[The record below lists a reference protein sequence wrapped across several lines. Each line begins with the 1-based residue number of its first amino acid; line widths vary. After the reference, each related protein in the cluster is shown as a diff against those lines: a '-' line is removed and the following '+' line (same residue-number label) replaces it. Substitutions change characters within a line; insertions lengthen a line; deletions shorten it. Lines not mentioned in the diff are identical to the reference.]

1 MDDACGFNT
10 VLVGDN
16 LRLNCQEKAS
26 LYSGKTL
33 NSVLSPLCPD
43 NLKNYIVPV
52 FLPTY
57 TPCLPR
63 LLMNLL
69 TSQWPRK

>member
-1 MDDACGFNT
+1 MEQACGFNT

-16 LRLNCQEKAS
+16 LRQNCQKKAN

-33 NSVLSPLCPD
+33 NSLLSPLCHD
-43 NLKNYIVPV
+43 NLKNYFVPV

-57 TPCLPR
+57 TPSLPR

-69 TSQWPRK
+69 NSQ

>member
-1 MDDACGFNT
+1 MKKACGFNT

-16 LRLNCQEKAS
+16 LRQNCQKMAS

-33 NSVLSPLCPD
+33 NSLLSPLCPD
-43 NLKNYIVPV
+43 NLENYTVPV

-57 TPCLPR
+57 TPSIPR

-69 TSQWPRK
+69 NCQ